1 MSKTAWII
9 FTAVV
14 VLLLGG
20 LVLYSRSSSPQIDVS
35 ALDANAIQ
43 APSEQSGNIGDRVF
57 KDTQSKVVLIEYGD
71 FECPGCA
78 GAHPGIKTLL
88 EEYGDKISFV
98 FRNFPLTSIHPN
110 ARAAAAA
117 AEAAGQQ
124 GKYWEMHDLIYEN
137 QSAWK
142 TASGTARTDL
152 FTSYAEQIG
161 LNTEQF
167 ATDIASDSVNQKVLF
182 DQALGNKQSVD
193 ATPTFFLNGEKLS
206 AAVSTGF
213 SSGDL
218 TEIKKLLDAELAK

>member
-9 FTAVV
+9 FTAIV

-20 LVLYSRSSSPQIDVS
+20 LVLYSRSTSTQIDVS
-35 ALDANAIQ
+35 SVDANVVQTA
-43 APSEQSGNIGDRVF
+43 SEQSGNIADRVF
-57 KDTQSKVVLIEYGD
+57 NDTESKVVLIEYGD

-78 GAHPGIKTLL
+78 SAHPGVKTLL
-88 EEYGDKISFV
+88 AEYGDRISFV

-124 GKYWEMHDLIYEN
+124 GQYWEMHDLIYEN
-137 QSAWK
+137 QGAWK
-142 TASGTARTDL
+142 TASGTERTNI

-161 LNTEQF
+161 LDTEKF
-167 ATDIASDSVNQKVLF
+167 ATDIASSSVNQKVLF
-182 DQALGNKQSVD
+182 DQALGNKQAVD
-193 ATPTFFLNGEKLS
+193 STPTFILNGEKLS
-206 AAVSTGF
+206 SAVSAGF

-218 TEIKKLLDAELAK
+218 TEIKKLLDAALAE

>member
-9 FTAVV
+9 FTAIV

-20 LVLYSRSSSPQIDVS
+20 LVLYSRSTSTQIDVS
-35 ALDANAIQ
+35 SVDANAVQ
-43 APSEQSGNIGDRVF
+43 AASEQSGNIADRVF
-57 KDTQSKVVLIEYGD
+57 NDTQSKVVLIEYGD

-78 GAHPGIKTLL
+78 GAHPGVKTLL
-88 EEYGDKISFV
+88 AEYGDRISFV

-137 QSAWK
+137 QNAWK
-142 TASGTARTDL
+142 SASGTERTNT
-152 FTSYAEQIG
+152 FSSYAEQIG
-161 LNTEQF
+161 LDTEKF
-167 ATDIASDSVNQKVLF
+167 AADIASSAVNQKVLF

-193 ATPTFFLNGEKLS
+193 STPTFILNGEKLS
-206 AAVSTGF
+206 SAVSAGF

-218 TEIKKLLDAELAK
+218 TEIKKLLDAALAE

>member
-20 LVLYSRSSSPQIDVS
+20 LVLYSRSTSTQIDVS
-35 ALDANAIQ
+35 SVDANVVQ
-43 APSEQSGNIGDRVF
+43 AASVQSGNIADRVF
-57 KDTQSKVVLIEYGD
+57 NNTESKVVLIEYGD

-78 GAHPGIKTLL
+78 AAHPGIKTLL
-88 EEYGDKISFV
+88 AEYGDRISFV
-98 FRNFPLTSIHPN
+98 FRNFPLASIHPN

-142 TASGTARTDL
+142 GASGTERTDI
-152 FTSYAEQIG
+152 FASYAEQVG
-161 LNTEQF
+161 VNAEQF
-167 ATDIASDSVNQKVLF
+167 ATDIASSEVNQKVLF
-182 DQALGNKQSVD
+182 DQALGNKQAVD

-206 AAVSTGF
+206 SAVSSGL
-213 SSGDL
+213 SNGDL
-218 TEIKKLLDAELAK
+218 TEIKKLLDAALAE